1 MYGKIFDSMYEGT
14 LYGHWEAIVTLQQM
28 LVLCSSEGVI
38 DMTPQAIS
46 ARTSIPLDIITK
58 GIVILSDPDPYS
70 RTPGE
75 DGKRIVLM
83 DDRRPWGWRIVNH
96 AKYQKMRDREA
107 KLEADRVRIAEKRKD
122 SKSNDVAECRGESQ
136 MSHSVADVAHASTAT
151 TTETDALKASPPL
164 PPLKGGES
172 KRKAKDQP
180 IPGWW
185 ESEAGTIAEGA
196 RQGKPARPGESFA
209 DYRGRLRL
217 ST

>member
-58 GIVILSDPDPYS
+58 GIGILCEPDPYT

-83 DDRRPWGWRIVNH
+83 DDHRPWGWRIVNH
-96 AKYQKMRDREA
+96 AKYKNMRDREA
-107 KLEADRVRIAEKRKD
+107 KLEADRVRIACKRKTN
-122 SKSNDVAECRGESQ
+122 KSNDVADCRGE
-136 MSHSVADVAHASTAT
+136 SHSVADVAHASTAT
-151 TTETDALKASPPL
+151 TTETDALKATPPL

-172 KRKAKDQP
+172 AKASRKAKDQP

-196 RQGKPARPGESFA
+196 RQGKPARIGESMA

-217 ST
+217 G

>member
-14 LYGHWEAIVTLQQM
+14 LYGHWEAIITLQQM
-28 LVLCSSEGVI
+28 LVLCTSEGVI

-58 GIVILSDPDPYS
+58 GIGILSEPDPYS

-75 DGKRIVLM
+75 EGRRIDLI
-83 DDRRPWGWRIVNH
+83 DAHRPWGWYIVNH
-96 AKYQKMRDREA
+96 AKYRNLQDADTVRDQTRE
-107 KLEADRVRIAEKRKD
+107 RVRRHREMKRSVTDGNGEKRHTD
-122 SKSNDVAECRGESQ
+122 
-136 MSHSVADVAHASTAT
+136 T
-151 TTETDALKASPPL
+151 TTETDALKATPPL
-164 PPLKGGES
+164 PPLKGGVDKS
-172 KRKAKDQP
+172 SRKAKDQP

-196 RQGKPARPGESFA
+196 RQGKPARPGESMA

-217 ST
+217 G